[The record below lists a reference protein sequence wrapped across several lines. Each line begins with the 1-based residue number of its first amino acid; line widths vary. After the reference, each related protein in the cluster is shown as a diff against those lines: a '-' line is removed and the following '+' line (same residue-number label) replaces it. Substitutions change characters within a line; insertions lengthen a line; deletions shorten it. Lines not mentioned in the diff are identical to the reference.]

1 MSLTLQKNKAYS
13 NINILQNIDYVEIN
27 FNQANLFTE
36 MRLKVEL
43 YYKQVKQLLNNSTV
57 GNCGK
62 AFKTRTSLNIA
73 AVILLNGFQ
82 SYSLKR
88 KQEENL

>member
-1 MSLTLQKNKAYS
+1 
-13 NINILQNIDYVEIN
+13 
-27 FNQANLFTE
+27 

-43 YYKQVKQLLNNSTV
+43 YYKQVKQLFNNSTV
-57 GNCGK
+57 GNCGNGK
-62 AFKTRTSLNIA
+62 AFKTRSSLNIA

-88 KQEENL
+88 KQEEETL

>member
-1 MSLTLQKNKAYS
+1 
-13 NINILQNIDYVEIN
+13 
-27 FNQANLFTE
+27 

-43 YYKQVKQLLNNSTV
+43 YYKQVKQLFNNSTV

-62 AFKTRTSLNIA
+62 AFKTRSSLNIA

-88 KQEENL
+88 KQEEETL